1 MSAPD
6 ADGGAC
12 LGQYFA
18 DYEVYD
24 GGHCIAWGQVAA
36 RLNDGAKASADA
48 IVATLRDDAARQ
60 HGVAR
65 GAIRLR
71 CVCRL

>member
-1 MSAPD
+1 MYTSAPED
-6 ADGGAC
+6 AARGGH
-12 LGQYFA
+12 YFA

-24 GGHCIAWGQVAA
+24 AGQRIAWGQVTH
-36 RLNDGAKASADA
+36 RSPTCRADDVIDA
-48 IVATLRDDAARQ
+48 LRDRAAHH